1 MLFDLRNLMADRN
14 IDATSPNSS
23 VVIILYKVSWYQN
36 SLQQSWSDLY
46 FWSQD
51 VNYETHSHASN
62 LLVFEGIS
70 FHSSLWTRDVAEKNI
85 AFSCKVAPTS

>member
-1 MLFDLRNLMADRN
+1 MLFDLRNVMADRN

-62 LLVFEGIS
+62 LLVFEQ
-70 FHSSLWTRDVAEKNI
+70 LVWTRDVAEKNI